1 MQTSAIHYR
10 VADFLRQHPPFH
22 FIEEPDLLTLVS
34 RGRVKFHES
43 DEFVCWQ
50 DASYAPFFFVVQQG
64 SVSLWEES
72 NGKEI
77 LRDIRGAGD
86 TIGIERFLGSKAY
99 PYSAKTN
106 SDVVVYALHAGDFE
120 PLLAKYPQAARYVD
134 AYAAPGAIYRD
145 PARQGVHEKFV
156 VELARHPDPL
166 ACPPDAPIAEAARL
180 LRGADASAIAVMEGP
195 RMLGLVSVSDIL
207 GWVASGE
214 SASHPVRDLMRAAP
228 PAIAPHAHISDC
240 VLTMSRTES
249 PVVALTADG
258 TAGGGLLR
266 LLGAADVQAAFGD
279 NPVVL
284 LREIEH
290 ASSIEVLRMHHQRA
304 RALLLAQLDGPSAS
318 GWLAALADR
327 VAIAVVKRLTELLRI
342 AQPGWTWCFW
352 GAAGR
357 KETLAPLEPGVAV
370 ICADS
375 FEESRGIAA
384 MERLRNGFEECGF
397 VPRESAEFGED
408 LLCATAATWKE
419 RFGGWIH
426 DPILNGMY
434 AARPLFDLRPVL
446 GDPEPWREVERAAR
460 AAIQAEPALA
470 KLLAHDCQSVL
481 PPLTFF
487 ENAVVGD
494 KGERSETF
502 ALERRALGPLM
513 EVGRV
518 LGLAGGAVLGASTS
532 ERLAGARARM
542 PDHEAIFRGAV
553 DTLEVLLYLQARTGL
568 RSWTSGGEVEPA
580 QLSRLDRRALKTG
593 FRAIHALLEFAYER
607 LWKDA
612 R

>member
-10 VADFLRQHPPFH
+10 VADFLRRHPPFH

-43 DEFVCWQ
+43 GEFVCWQ
-50 DASYAPFFFVVQQG
+50 DTSYAPFFFVVQQG

-120 PLLAKYPQAARYVD
+120 PLLARYPQAARYVD

-145 PARQGVHEKFV
+145 PVRNGAHEKFV
-156 VELARHPDPL
+156 VELARHPEPL
-166 ACPPDAPIAEAARL
+166 SCRPDGTVAEAARIL
-180 LRGADASAIAVMEGP
+180 CDADASTVAVMDGP
-195 RMLGLVSVSDIL
+195 HLLGLVTVSDIL
-207 GWVASGE
+207 DAVASGQD
-214 SASHPVRDLMRAAP
+214 ASRPVRGLMRQAP
-228 PAIAPHAHISDC
+228 PALAPHAYVSDC
-240 VLTMSRTES
+240 VLTMSGAET

-258 TAGGGLLR
+258 TARGGLLR
-266 LLGAADVQAAFGD
+266 LLGPRDVQPAFGD

-284 LREIEH
+284 IREIAHAASVEVVREH
-290 ASSIEVLRMHHQRA
+290 HHRA
-304 RALLLAQLDGPSAS
+304 RAFLLSQLEEPSAS
-318 GWLAALADR
+318 AWLASLSDR
-327 VAIAVVKRLTELLRI
+327 IAIAVVKRLTELGGI
-342 AQPGWTWCFW
+342 AHPDWTWCFW

-357 KETLAPLEPGVAV
+357 REALAPVEPALA
-370 ICADS
+370 IIRRDSADAS
-375 FEESRGIAA
+375 SGLAA
-384 MERLRNGFEECGF
+384 LERLRTDLAACGF
-397 VPRESAEFGED
+397 VARERAEFGEE
-408 LLCATAATWKE
+408 LLCATAATWTD
-419 RFGGWIH
+419 RFTRWIH
-426 DPILNGMY
+426 DPILEGVY

-460 AAIQAEPALA
+460 AAIQAEPALQ
-470 KLLAHDCQSVL
+470 KLLAHDCQSIL

-487 ENAVVGD
+487 ENAVISD

-502 ALERRALGPLM
+502 ALEGRALGPLM

-518 LGLAGGAVLGASTS
+518 LGLAGGTVLGVSTS
-532 ERLAGARARM
+532 ERLADARTRM
-542 PDHEAIFRGAV
+542 PEHEAIFRNAL

-568 RSWTSGGEVEPA
+568 RSWTSGGEIEPM

-593 FRAIHALLEFAYER
+593 FRAIHDLLELAYQR
-607 LWKDA
+607 LWTDA